1 MKAEWAVHCVGGR
14 RAEGVAQAIKIQ
26 WQFQR
31 KRKRSVRANIA
42 NVAENMASVKSQRSA
57 FNARDSK

>member
-1 MKAEWAVHCVGGR
+1 MGGGR

-31 KRKRSVRANIA
+31 KRKRSARANIA